1 MASFH
6 ALLLQACGVACLA
19 YIFYRDPDKRAL
31 HRRAKRVTKDPRGS
45 CNGERV
51 NEDVVPCFEEEH
63 EVEGSANA
71 QR

>member
-6 ALLLQACGVACLA
+6 ALLLLACWVACLA
-19 YIFYRDPDKRAL
+19 YIFCRVPDKRAL
-31 HRRAKRVTKDPRGS
+31 HRRAKRVTKDPRDS
-45 CNGERV
+45 CHVERV
-51 NEDVVPCFEEEH
+51 NEDAVPCLEDEH